1 MGARVWLSAWGKLDR
16 SPGLAHWRN
25 SPGWSSWQKCCFSW
39 WGVPCWRRDRFKQS
53 SAFSRNCGRF
63 LVGFGFWDLNCQCQ
77 RDLFRHN
84 NEHWGETGWE
94 WEVCMCCLSPCFL
107 FVTKL
112 KFKALSCLVLLCR
125 GQLCVIDWKT
135 SEKPKPLLQNTYDN
149 PLQVAA
155 YIGAINH
162 DANYDFQVSR
172 PAACQD
178 K

>member
-1 MGARVWLSAWGKLDR
+1 MRSLYVLSQPL
-16 SPGLAHWRN
+16 
-25 SPGWSSWQKCCFSW
+25 F
-39 WGVPCWRRDRFKQS
+39 
-53 SAFSRNCGRF
+53 F
-63 LVGFGFWDLNCQCQ
+63 L
-77 RDLFRHN
+77 
-84 NEHWGETGWE
+84 
-94 WEVCMCCLSPCFL
+94 
-107 FVTKL
+107 VTKL

-135 SEKPKPLLQNTYDN
+135 SEKPKPFLQNTYDN

-178 K
+178 

>member
-1 MGARVWLSAWGKLDR
+1 
-16 SPGLAHWRN
+16 
-25 SPGWSSWQKCCFSW
+25 
-39 WGVPCWRRDRFKQS
+39 
-53 SAFSRNCGRF
+53 
-63 LVGFGFWDLNCQCQ
+63 
-77 RDLFRHN
+77 
-84 NEHWGETGWE
+84 
-94 WEVCMCCLSPCFL
+94 MCCLIPYFL
-107 FVTKL
+107 LVTKL
-112 KFKALSCLVLLCR
+112 KFKPLSYLVLLCR

-178 K
+178 KQQCLYYLHLFLPLEPAAHRGSVGRICNKGAQSEIRL

>member
-1 MGARVWLSAWGKLDR
+1 M
-16 SPGLAHWRN
+16 
-25 SPGWSSWQKCCFSW
+25 
-39 WGVPCWRRDRFKQS
+39 
-53 SAFSRNCGRF
+53 
-63 LVGFGFWDLNCQCQ
+63 
-77 RDLFRHN
+77 
-84 NEHWGETGWE
+84 
-94 WEVCMCCLSPCFL
+94 
-107 FVTKL
+107 
-112 KFKALSCLVLLCR
+112 
-125 GQLCVIDWKT
+125 IDWKT

>member
-1 MGARVWLSAWGKLDR
+1 
-16 SPGLAHWRN
+16 
-25 SPGWSSWQKCCFSW
+25 
-39 WGVPCWRRDRFKQS
+39 
-53 SAFSRNCGRF
+53 
-63 LVGFGFWDLNCQCQ
+63 
-77 RDLFRHN
+77 
-84 NEHWGETGWE
+84 
-94 WEVCMCCLSPCFL
+94 MCCLIPYFL
-107 FVTKL
+107 LVTKL
-112 KFKALSCLVLLCR
+112 KFKPLSYLVLLCR

-178 K
+178 KQQCLCYLHLFLPLDPAAHRGSVGRICNKGAQSEIRL

>member
-1 MGARVWLSAWGKLDR
+1 MSIGVKQAERLRVRSLYVLSQPL
-16 SPGLAHWRN
+16 
-25 SPGWSSWQKCCFSW
+25 
-39 WGVPCWRRDRFKQS
+39 
-53 SAFSRNCGRF
+53 
-63 LVGFGFWDLNCQCQ
+63 
-77 RDLFRHN
+77 
-84 NEHWGETGWE
+84 
-94 WEVCMCCLSPCFL
+94 FL